1 MKEDEALYWRK
12 FEVQIKGAVAAM
24 PGVTGLSLLDI
35 ASGHTLSVNGDELFP
50 TASSIKIHILAA
62 LLAQAE
68 RGEIDLSAPLAADP
82 AQIVLG
88 SGVLAYLEDAP
99 TLTVGDLAIL
109 MVIVSDNTA
118 TNLCIDLAGIHRV
131 NDLIRDFGLTRTHL
145 RRKMMDNLAAV
156 RDLENVSTPNE
167 MAQTLARLHAGQP
180 TPWVGAETLRIL
192 AKPKS
197 GYLNQALPDDLPV
210 AHKPGS
216 VDAAACDIGL
226 VHLPRRPY
234 IIAAMTKYATLPAPD
249 LSRALVDL
257 FRLVHAGMDTLDR
270 SNQAGRTVW

>member
-1 MKEDEALYWRK
+1 MKKDEALYWQK
-12 FEVQIKGAVAAM
+12 FEVQIQGAIDAM
-24 PGVTGLSLLDI
+24 PGVAGLSLIDI
-35 ASGHTLSVNGDELFP
+35 TTGHTLAVNGDEIFP

-68 RGEIDLSAPLAADP
+68 AGEIDLSAPLAADP
-82 AQIVLG
+82 AQFVFG

-99 TLTVGDLAIL
+99 SLTLRDMAIL
-109 MVIVSDNTA
+109 MIIASDNSA
-118 TNLCIDLAGIHRV
+118 TNLCIDLAGMDRV
-131 NDLIRDFGLTRTHL
+131 NALIQDFGLTHTHL

-197 GYLNQALPDDLPV
+197 GYLNQALPEDLPV

-216 VDAAACDIGL
+216 VDAADCDIGL

-234 IIAAMTKYATLPAPD
+234 IIAAMTKYATLPEPD
-249 LSRALVDL
+249 LSRALVNL
-257 FRLVHAGMDTLDR
+257 FRLIHTGMDTLDR
-270 SNQAGRTVW
+270 SNSAGRTVW

>member
-1 MKEDEALYWRK
+1 MKQDQALYWQK
-12 FEVQIKGAVAAM
+12 FEVQIQGAVDAM
-24 PGVTGLSLLDI
+24 PGVAGLSLFDI
-35 ASGHTLSVNGDELFP
+35 TSGHTLAINGDEPFP

-68 RGEIDLSAPLAADP
+68 AGEIDLSAPVVVDP
-82 AQIVLG
+82 AQFVFG

-99 TLTVGDLAIL
+99 TLTVRDVAIL
-109 MVIVSDNTA
+109 MIIASDNTA
-118 TNLCIDLAGIHRV
+118 TNLCIDLVGIDRV
-131 NDLIRDFGLTRTHL
+131 NDLIRDFGLTHTHL

-197 GYLNQALPDDLPV
+197 GYLNQALPEDLPV

-234 IIAAMTKYATLPAPD
+234 IVAAMTKYATVPEAD
-249 LSRALVDL
+249 LSHALVNL
-257 FRLVHAGMDTLDR
+257 FRLIHTGMDTLDR
-270 SNQAGRTVW
+270 SNRAGRTVW

>member
-1 MKEDEALYWRK
+1 MIKDEVSFWRK
-12 FEVQIKGAVAAM
+12 FEVQIRGGVDNL
-24 PGVTGLSLLDI
+24 PGIAGISLIDI
-35 ASGHTLSVNGDELFP
+35 TTGHTLAVNGDETFP
-50 TASSIKIHILAA
+50 TASSIKIQILAA

-68 RGEIDLSAPLAADP
+68 TGEIDLAAPITVDP
-82 AQIVLG
+82 AHLVFG

-99 TLTVGDLAIL
+99 TLTVRDVAIL
-109 MVIVSDNTA
+109 MIIASDNTA
-118 TNLCIDLAGIHRV
+118 TNLCMDLVGMDRV
-131 NDLIRDFGLTRTHL
+131 NDLIRGFGLTHTHL

-180 TPWVGAETLRIL
+180 SAWVGAETLRIL

-216 VDAAACDIGL
+216 VAAAACDIGL

-234 IIAAMTKYATLPAPD
+234 IIAAMTKYAPIPEPD
-249 LSRALVDL
+249 LSHALVNL
-257 FRLVHAGMDTLDR
+257 FRLIHTNMDTLDR
-270 SNQAGRTVW
+270 ANQAGRTVW